1 MAQAHSGGHHGT
13 TAVFGVLLNRE
24 MLVYLLALAAAFVN
38 ALSSVLQRRAAAPA
52 SHDNLTGLELAWY
65 LLRRPAW
72 FGSIAAMSGS
82 FGLQAAALSQGS
94 VAEVQ
99 PVLATELLFGLAILA
114 VRFHRPIGRLE
125 WLGGSAIVGG
135 LVLFLAAGQPT
146 AGRPGHTGPLGW
158 VLAGAATLG
167 VDLSATILARRGS
180 PNRQAA
186 LIGSAGG
193 VTFALTATVM
203 AAFTDA
209 ISRHGPGVFAGWTPY
224 AVAGCGLGATWL
236 SNNAFERGAIPAAQP
251 ALTIVDPLVSILLG
265 VALFGVR
272 LHAGGLIVAEVAGLL
287 VLVAG
292 VVTLSRSPLA
302 SGRTSEESEL
312 QGSGT

>member
-1 MAQAHSGGHHGT
+1 
-13 TAVFGVLLNRE
+13 

-52 SHDNLTGLELAWY
+52 AHDHLTGLELAWF

-72 FGSIAAMSGS
+72 FGSIAAMAGS

-114 VRFHRPIGRLE
+114 VRFHRPIGRIE

-146 AGRPGHTGPLGW
+146 AGRPGHAGSLGW
-158 VLAGAATLG
+158 ALAGAGILA
-167 VDLSATILARRGS
+167 VDTAAVLLARRGS

-186 LIGSAGG
+186 LIGSAAGA
-193 VTFALTATVM
+193 TFALTATVM
-203 AAFTDA
+203 AAFTA
-209 ISRHGPGVFAGWTPY
+209 AVARHSVGVLAGWTPY

-236 SNNAFERGAIPAAQP
+236 SNNAFERGSIPAAQP

-272 LHAGGLIVAEVAGLL
+272 LKGGGLIVAEVAGLL
-287 VLVAG
+287 VLAAG
-292 VVTLSRSPLA
+292 VLTLSRSPLA
-302 SGRTSEESEL
+302 SGRASVESEL